1 MRKLY
6 ERLSSLTPLL
16 QGKQIN
22 YLPMMVGAL
31 KEQGVEEETVKDL
44 VESFIQTMPVGDL
57 GEKLYPK
64 SSFDSYYIHKTNY
77 YLGQL
82 KQRSFDQIF
91 QDLIKQP
98 GDLGKTFEFAGI
110 VRLHY
115 ALKSENELSLA
126 EALALFDLSMEKVS
140 IDVKEKVS
148 YEDIKDDVCKTYKD
162 HPSRQHMIALMS
174 LFALEDLSTY
184 MDDKEKIFTRFY
196 HLVKNNQDTPQEVL
210 TYEDLKRKNI
220 KDLDRPLYMVAYDL
234 IKC

>member
-31 KEQGVEEETVKDL
+31 KEQGVEEEVVKDL

-64 SSFDSYYIHKTNY
+64 SKFDSYYIHKTNY

-82 KQRSFDQIF
+82 KRRSFDRIF
-91 QDLIKQP
+91 QDLLKEP
-98 GDLGKTFEFAGI
+98 GDLGRTFEFAGI

-126 EALALFDLSMEKVS
+126 EALALFDLSIEKVS
-140 IDVKEKVS
+140 VDVEETLSFDDVKE
-148 YEDIKDDVCKTYKD
+148 DLCKTYKE
-162 HPSRQHMIALMS
+162 HPSRNHMIALMS
-174 LFALEDLSTY
+174 VFALGELTTY
-184 MDDKEKIFTRFY
+184 MKEKEKIFARFY
-196 HLVKNNQDTPQEVL
+196 HLVKNMQETPLEVL
-210 TYEDLKRKNI
+210 SYEELKSGDIR
-220 KDLDRPLYMVAYDL
+220 DLDRPLCMVAYDL
-234 IKC
+234 INC